1 MQGAIAGLPV
11 GFYAS
16 YATAPAGTN
25 TYNKDPAAAVSPAT
39 TIYDTPTTVTAIYGT
54 ATKSSLNISGEVG
67 IVPEKITVG
76 AALRL
81 GKSGVSVGGS
91 GNASDNAI
99 MLVATYKLA
108 QNMLAS
114 FSLTSASG
122 DYWDAAHK
130 NAIGSETI
138 TFNLFTLF

>member
-1 MQGAIAGLPV
+1 
-11 GFYAS
+11 
-16 YATAPAGTN
+16 
-25 TYNKDPAAAVSPAT
+25 
-39 TIYDTPTTVTAIYGT
+39 
-54 ATKSSLNISGEVG
+54 
-67 IVPEKITVG
+67 VG

-81 GKSGVSVGGS
+81 GKSGVAVGGS
-91 GNASDNAI
+91 GNASDNAF